1 MAGQKIRPANVAPGR
16 GPCLGLGSGRKGLS
30 RVIIAWMVN
39 SPLPAPIQFKS
50 VRMMCAILAV
60 GFGFAGAGT
69 LKPLAQSRSTAAASG
84 RVIDGVTNQP
94 IAGAFV
100 TIGPAA
106 RTAGQPTIVAD
117 DQGRF
122 MFRDLPAGTFELAA
136 AARGY
141 LAGDGGV
148 WSGAVAL
155 PTTAVELADGEQRSG
170 VTVPLWP
177 PARIS
182 GTIRDD
188 LGDPIEGAQV
198 GVLRVEYVAGNRRLR
213 VVGAAISDDSGSFR
227 AGRLRPGS
235 YVVGAIMR
243 RTTIPVSFRELLD
256 RLTVSPA
263 AEQSVVEKSL
273 RGSGAVAD
281 FRMSGYR
288 VGSFIIEPGMGGAAV
303 GPAPSADGNLLSG
316 ATLFY
321 PGLSSPA
328 QAQAVAVGPGEDR
341 RGIDL
346 TVRLTKSSRVSGRVV
361 GPDGPVQNIGVA
373 LLPEGYEALMS
384 DDGFEQSTT
393 ISNQAGEFTFLGVP
407 EGSYVAR
414 AYVIPPAPQANQPS
428 AAARADEATLS
439 GNVGIIVRESDVAN
453 VQLTLRKGP
462 SVQGRLVFE
471 GTKATPTA
479 QQLAQGSIR
488 FELADGRA
496 PASPP
501 MPPIRTAIDSTG
513 GFRSLGLPN
522 GTYVLRVGGFQGWTL
537 ESAMFNGR
545 DVSDVGLDTE
555 TATTD
560 FTGLVVTLTDAPATV
575 TGTVR
580 TPAGAAAA
588 QATVVLFSTNS
599 TDWTN
604 RGASPRRLIKTSTS
618 RDGSFSLAG
627 LLHGE
632 YFALATADGLPDDW
646 SMPQFLRTLSAAAS
660 KVTVERRATRTVA
673 LTAISLPRG
682 GSR

>member
-1 MAGQKIRPANVAPGR
+1 MQNRPRPAA
-16 GPCLGLGSGRKGLS
+16 
-30 RVIIAWMVN
+30 
-39 SPLPAPIQFKS
+39 IQFKS
-50 VRMMCAILAV
+50 IRIVCAIAAV
-60 GFGFAGAGT
+60 GLAFAAVGT
-69 LKPLAQSRSTAAASG
+69 LEPLAQSRATAAVSG

-94 IAGAFV
+94 IGGAFV
-100 TIGPAA
+100 TIGPSA

-122 MFRDLPAGTFELAA
+122 MFRDLPAGAFELTAT
-136 AARGY
+136 ARGY
-141 LAGDGGV
+141 LAGDGHV
-148 WSGAVAL
+148 WNGAVAL
-155 PTTAVELADGEQRSG
+155 PTTPVELADGEQRSG
-170 VTVPLWP
+170 VTIRLWP

-188 LGDPIEGAQV
+188 LGDPIEGAQF
-198 GVLRVEYVAGNRRLR
+198 GVLRVEYVGGNRRLR
-213 VVGAAISDDSGSFR
+213 VVGGAISDDLGSFR
-227 AGRLRPGS
+227 SGRLPPGS

-243 RTTIPVSFRELLD
+243 RMTIPVSFRELLD
-256 RLTVSPA
+256 RLTVSPV
-263 AEQSVVEKSL
+263 AEQSVFEKSI
-273 RGSGAVAD
+273 RGSGAMAD
-281 FRMSGYR
+281 FRMNGYR
-288 VGSFIIEPGMGGAAV
+288 VGSFILEPGMGGAAF
-303 GPAPSADGNLLSG
+303 GPAPSADGTLLSA

-321 PGLSSPA
+321 PGVSSPA

-346 TVRLTKSSRVSGRVV
+346 TVRLTKSARVSGRVV
-361 GPDGPVQNIGVA
+361 GPDGPVPNIGIA
-373 LLPEGYEALMS
+373 LLPEGFEALMS
-384 DDGFEQSTT
+384 DNGFEQSTT

-414 AYVIPPAPQANQPS
+414 AYVIPPPPQPNQPP
-428 AAARADEATLS
+428 AAPSADEPTLS
-439 GNVGIIVRESDVAN
+439 GNVAVIVRESDVTN

-501 MPPIRTAIDSTG
+501 MPPIRTAIDSTA
-513 GFRSLGLPN
+513 GFRSLGLPS
-522 GTYVLRVGGFQGWTL
+522 GSYVLRVGGFPGWTL
-537 ESAMFNGR
+537 ESAMLNGR
-545 DVSDVGLDTE
+545 DVSDVALDTE
-555 TATTD
+555 TATND
-560 FTGLVVTLTDAPATV
+560 FTGLVVTLTDSPATV
-575 TGTVR
+575 SGTVR
-580 TPAGAAAA
+580 TSAGAPAA
-588 QATVVLFSTNS
+588 QATVLLFSTNS

-604 RGASPRRLIKTSTS
+604 RGTTPRRVLKTSTS

-627 LLHGE
+627 LPTGE
-632 YFALATADGLPDDW
+632 YFTLGTVDGLPDDW
-646 SMPQFLRTLSAAAS
+646 STSQFLRTVSAAAS

-673 LTAISLPRG
+673 LTAVTLPRG